1 LVIFFDSV
9 IDSSCLEEVTSFI
22 VPCHSNIVFV
32 LAGFLTVSARNDAEL
47 DRSCQEVTD
56 AAQQAYLDL
65 QPMWGQQ
72 DVGFVCGALPLCHG
86 LARAGLLDR

>member
-1 LVIFFDSV
+1 MSARDDDELER
-9 IDSSCLEEVTSFI
+9 SCEEV
-22 VPCHSNIVFV
+22 
-32 LAGFLTVSARNDAEL
+32 A
-47 DRSCQEVTD
+47 Q

-72 DVGFVCGALPLCHG
+72 DVGFICGALPLCHG